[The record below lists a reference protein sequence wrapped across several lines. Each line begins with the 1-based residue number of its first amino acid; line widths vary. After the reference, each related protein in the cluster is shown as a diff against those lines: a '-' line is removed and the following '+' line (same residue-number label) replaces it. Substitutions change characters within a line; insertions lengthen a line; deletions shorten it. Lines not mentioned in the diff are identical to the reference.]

1 MRVTTQQDIKNK
13 SNFFG
18 SAAMIHE
25 IENTKYQER
34 VHFGEFFWDVTK
46 LSPPCFNQQAT
57 EGNEHYVSRYGTR

>member
-13 SNFFG
+13 SKFVG

-46 LSPPCFNQQAT
+46 LSPPCFNQ
-57 EGNEHYVSRYGTR
+57 